1 MLGLVDGLLRVLVLV
16 CLLQDRNSESKKVRC
31 GGSGSSEVKIKIKDR
46 SRKGEDPHR
55 VGSKRE
61 RNNVWRDC
69 IWMRHAYIQWF
80 FNNTFFFS
88 NIDLFPTLVELRR
101 ARRRAFLG
109 RALHMRD
116 LFRISFS
123 ALSGNRDHFSN
134 MKYTMIGRKTTSKF
148 VEISLRHVAAPGTWP
163 IIIV

>member
-69 IWMRHAYIQWF
+69 IWM
-80 FNNTFFFS
+80 
-88 NIDLFPTLVELRR
+88 
-101 ARRRAFLG
+101 
-109 RALHMRD
+109 
-116 LFRISFS
+116 
-123 ALSGNRDHFSN
+123 
-134 MKYTMIGRKTTSKF
+134 
-148 VEISLRHVAAPGTWP
+148 
-163 IIIV
+163 